1 MSSIAGSRPVGYPSS
16 YKFIYTKIFTV
27 SKRFRTFVQAS
38 GNKTLT
44 NMKKVVSIFILIQA
58 ISLPVYSKWIAQN
71 SGTNQNLYD
80 IEFLNDKTGWA
91 VGDAGVVI
99 KTTDGGIYPLSLV
112 FLLSYLF
119 CETSSARL

>member
-1 MSSIAGSRPVGYPSS
+1 
-16 YKFIYTKIFTV
+16 
-27 SKRFRTFVQAS
+27 
-38 GNKTLT
+38 
-44 NMKKVVSIFILIQA
+44 MKKVVSIFILIQA

>member
-1 MSSIAGSRPVGYPSS
+1 
-16 YKFIYTKIFTV
+16 
-27 SKRFRTFVQAS
+27 
-38 GNKTLT
+38 
-44 NMKKVVSIFILIQA
+44 MKKVVSIFILIQA

-112 FLLSYLF
+112 FLSSYLF